1 LHRTTSCEIA
11 GDTAGFTI
19 LEVLVAIAVVAI
31 VLSAIGAVVTST
43 TRGVRALE
51 QHVVLVETARSVAAG
66 LRSRDPLP
74 VNAQSGQLYG
84 SRWQIG
90 MTPLTDGPTLPDAQS
105 TWLPQLVTIRVQ
117 SPSGA
122 TIDIKSVRLQR
133 RPQ

>member
-1 LHRTTSCEIA
+1 LRRATSCEIA